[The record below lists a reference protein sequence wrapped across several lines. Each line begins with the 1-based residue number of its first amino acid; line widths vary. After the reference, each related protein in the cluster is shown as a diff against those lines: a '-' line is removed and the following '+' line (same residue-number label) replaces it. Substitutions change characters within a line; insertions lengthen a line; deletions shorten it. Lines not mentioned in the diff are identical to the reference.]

1 MITGYDSLIT
11 TIALAGILAYSF
23 HAVLMAG
30 QLSLGQAGFASL
42 GAYTSTLVV
51 PEEPLLGML
60 SPVLLGIPVGVVVG
74 AAAAFLL
81 GMPVLRLRGVFLA
94 IATIA
99 FAEVVRI
106 LLLNAEWTNGAQGLR
121 LDKWVTPGLAWLMLA
136 LLVYVFWRFGPSRTG
151 RAFAAVREDE
161 TAAASMGIDVVHA
174 RMAAFVASGAIAG
187 LYGVLFAYFVRH
199 IAPSD
204 FGFSMMLDGLV
215 IAIVG
220 GFLAF
225 FGPVLG
231 SGFITLV
238 PEAQKATGIEA
249 GWVHPFLTGAFLLL
263 VILFL
268 PGGLSSLL
276 TQLRSRY
283 RRRRRPPSVA
293 AHAGPANA
301 GPADVGPTN
310 LPVAGS
316 RILSLKRL
324 SKHFGGV
331 QAVRDIDLDLRAG
344 EILGIIGPN
353 GAGKTTLV
361 NMISG
366 LTTPSSG
373 DGHVLGQR
381 LGPPGGAHHLARS
394 GVSRTFQHARLF
406 DRLSVLENVLI
417 GTHVVSRPTFLRRL
431 FWMPSARRDESRTI
445 FQARQ
450 QLARVGLAEK
460 EHIPATALSY
470 GDQRRLEIARALA
483 ARPALVIL
491 DEPAAGMNHVE
502 AEALSEVIRSLADD
516 GITVMLI
523 EHNVRMVLDTC
534 TRALVLNFGAAI
546 ALGDPDVVAAE
557 PQVVEAYLGTEAGRE
572 DA

>member
-51 PEEPLLGML
+51 PEEPLFGAL
-60 SPVLLGIPVGVVVG
+60 SPVLLGIPVGVMVG

-81 GMPVLRLRGVFLA
+81 GLPVLRLRGVFLA

-106 LLLNAEWTNGAQGLR
+106 LLLNAQWTNGAQGLR

-136 LLVYVFWRFGPSRTG
+136 LLVYVFWRFGPSRMG

-161 TAAASMGIDVVHA
+161 TAAGSMGIDVVRT

-231 SGFITLV
+231 SGFLTLV

-276 TQLRSRY
+276 TRLRAAY
-283 RRRRRPPSVA
+283 RRRRQPTSVA
-293 AHAGPANA
+293 PHAVSADPRSAELPAA
-301 GPADVGPTN
+301 GTP
-310 LPVAGS
+310 
-316 RILSLKRL
+316 ILSLAGL

-361 NMISG
+361 NMVSG
-366 LTTPSSG
+366 LTTPTSG
-373 DGHVLGQR
+373 DGRVLGQR
-381 LGPPGGAHHLARS
+381 LSSPGGAHRLARA

-417 GTHVVSRPTFLRRL
+417 GTHVVSQPTFLRRL
-431 FWMPSARRDESRTI
+431 VWVPSARRDESATVDR
-445 FQARQ
+445 ARH

-460 EHIPATALSY
+460 EHIPAAALSY

-483 ARPALVIL
+483 AQPALVIL

-502 AEALSEVIRSLADD
+502 AEALSEVIRSLAED

-534 TRALVLNFGAAI
+534 TRALVLNFGVAI
-546 ALGDPDVVAAE
+546 ALGDPDSVAAD
-557 PQVVEAYLGTEAGRE
+557 PQVVEAYLGAEAGRE

>member
-1 MITGYDSLIT
+1 MITGYDSLVT

-51 PEEPLLGML
+51 PEEPLFGAL
-60 SPVLLGIPVGVVVG
+60 SPVLLGIPVGAVVG

-81 GMPVLRLRGVFLA
+81 GLPVLRLRGVFLA

-121 LDKWVTPGLAWLMLA
+121 LDKWVTPGLAWLVLA
-136 LLVYVFWRFGPSRTG
+136 LLVYVFWRFGPSRMG

-161 TAAASMGIDVVHA
+161 TAASSMGIDVVRT
-174 RMAAFVASGAIAG
+174 RMAAFVTSGAIAG

-199 IAPSD
+199 IAPGD

-220 GFLAF
+220 GFLVF

-231 SGFITLV
+231 SGFLTLV

-249 GWVHPFLTGAFLLL
+249 GWIHPFLTGAFLLL

-276 TQLRSRY
+276 THLRALY
-283 RRRRRPPSVA
+283 RRRRPPSAA
-293 AHAGPANA
+293 AHAA
-301 GPADVGPTN
+301 PAD
-310 LPVAGS
+310 AGQADVPAAGTQ
-316 RILSLKRL
+316 ILSLAGL

-331 QAVRDIDLDLRAG
+331 RAVRDIDLDLRAG

-361 NMISG
+361 NMVSG
-366 LTTPSSG
+366 VATPSGG
-373 DGHVLGQR
+373 DGEVLGQQ
-381 LGPPGGAHHLARS
+381 LGSPGGAHRLARA

-406 DRLSVLENVLI
+406 DRLSVLENVLVA
-417 GTHVVSRPTFLRRL
+417 THVVSRPTFLRRL
-431 FWMPSARRDESRTI
+431 LWMPSARRDESRTI
-445 FQARQ
+445 VRARQ

-460 EHIPATALSY
+460 EHIPAAALSY

-483 ARPALVIL
+483 AQPALVIL

-502 AEALSEVIRSLADD
+502 AAALSEVIRSLAED

-546 ALGDPDVVAAE
+546 ALGDPASVTAD
-557 PQVVEAYLGTEAGRE
+557 PQVIEAYLGAAETGRE
-572 DA
+572 HA